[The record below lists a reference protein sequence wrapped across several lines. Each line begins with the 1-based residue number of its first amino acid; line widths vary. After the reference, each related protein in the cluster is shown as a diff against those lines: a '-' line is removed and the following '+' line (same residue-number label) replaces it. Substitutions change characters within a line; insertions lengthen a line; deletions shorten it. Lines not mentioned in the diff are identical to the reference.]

1 MGLAASQ
8 ARLLTITSRKA
19 DCEFQSMRLSHQ
31 KIALSRNMTDISN
44 EYQDALNQVSLVYDY
59 YGTNDKSTVLSYGL
73 LMTPGELNGHM
84 PILTTD
90 AAGKVVLNSRYA
102 AAARAAGIPTEGLGC
117 LPSTDV
123 RNKFLDGLASAGFI
137 TPYQAEIY
145 KEIEYNQQIGVG
157 TTDLVTTTVTEMNW
171 KELLDYYVTNCDYTV
186 YDGLAGE
193 LCENMNYAENY
204 GDHHPDN
211 YENCSDDH
219 FESTYGGIDGD
230 EMGLSIFRDGSFLE
244 EFGANAEFNI
254 ADLLN
259 SNYVITYQSGRNCS
273 QSCTGP
279 NGIDDG
285 EDFPEYLYN
294 EAIKES
300 KIWDWMFEEFRNMI
314 SIPGDYVTDNALTYA
329 ENKIRELLANPV
341 VENHF
346 IHDLDEGTYNAWD
359 IMEPGN
365 YTLGLLIDEDSNG
378 EAKNLYWSSFNI
390 SLVAEAYLTY
400 FAMKMEGANTKFKV
414 GKGVVGEDGRN
425 MIKGDDFKFKVVTEI
440 GVNADQS
447 LNSGHYDAMFN
458 QLCLN
463 GWVEND
469 QVNDNEYLHH
479 MYQSGKLFISTC
491 NDDGFYY
498 QGNYNTNK
506 FIKEVADDEAIA
518 RAEAKYNSEKQR
530 INSKEEVIDMKMK
543 NLDTEISSLTTEYD
557 TIKSLISNN
566 IKKSFT
572 RYDA

>member
-84 PILTTD
+84 PTLTTD

-123 RNKFLDGLASAGFI
+123 RNKFLDGLAAAGFI
-137 TPYQAEIY
+137 TTYQAEIY

-157 TTDLVTTTVTEMNW
+157 TTDLVTTTVTDMNLS
-171 KELLDYYVTNCDYTV
+171 ELLDYYVANCDHTV
-186 YDGLAGE
+186 YDNLGYEVDYNCQRVLDDEGQVHDPVCNDGNSNHYLQGNE
-193 LCENMNYAENY
+193 EGGTHILRLDGGDFDDLNYFN
-204 GDHHPDN
+204 GDL
-211 YENCSDDH
+211 
-219 FESTYGGIDGD
+219 T
-230 EMGLSIFRDGSFLE
+230 
-244 EFGANAEFNI
+244 I
-254 ADLLN
+254 ADILN
-259 SNYVITYQSGRNCS
+259 NHYIIAVRTEEQCKDDNGEQVSLQGIVNDYVI
-273 QSCTGP
+273 
-279 NGIDDG
+279 
-285 EDFPEYLYN
+285 
-294 EAIKES
+294 KEL
-300 KIWDWMFEEFRNMI
+300 KIWDWMFEEFANMI
-314 SIPGDYVTDNALTYA
+314 SVPGDYARSNALEYA
-329 ENKIRELLANPV
+329 KQK
-341 VENHF
+341 
-346 IHDLDEGTYNAWD
+346 T
-359 IMEPGN
+359 MEIINNRKNGGN
-365 YTLGLLIDEDSNG
+365 YDAGVDIHPNGSGIYTTGDIGWAALSNIG
-378 EAKNLYWSSFNI
+378 FCCGNDQNNGSGNRDFGAISITHIAK
-390 SLVAEAYLTY
+390 AYLTY
-400 FAMKMEGANTKFKV
+400 FAEKMEGSNSEYYISDSSNKTKNSVFIDDKFK
-414 GKGVVGEDGRN
+414 
-425 MIKGDDFKFKVVTEI
+425 FQVVTET

>member
-84 PILTTD
+84 PTLTTD

-137 TPYQAEIY
+137 TVAQAETY
-145 KEIEYNQQIGVG
+145 KAIEYSQQIGQG
-157 TTDLVTTTVTEMNW
+157 TTDLVTATVEQMTLN
-171 KELLDYYVTNCDYTV
+171 ELLDYYMGNGDYSKYSGLGSEVNKNLQDYIDDAKDEDGHTLCGDDNCKKDHYQEGV
-186 YDGLAGE
+186 YEATADG
-193 LCENMNYAENY
+193 M
-204 GDHHPDN
+204 
-211 YENCSDDH
+211 
-219 FESTYGGIDGD
+219 
-230 EMGLSIFRDGSFLE
+230 SIFNGKDNDLNCWNS
-244 EFGANAEFNI
+244 EFSIKDMINNKYTIVWATQKQHG
-254 ADLLN
+254 DKQDPL
-259 SNYVITYQSGRNCS
+259 VTQSKK
-273 QSCTGP
+273 
-279 NGIDDG
+279 
-285 EDFPEYLYN
+285 
-294 EAIKES
+294 AIQNLGV
-300 KIWDWMFEEFRNMI
+300 WDWMFEEFEKML
-314 SIPGDYVTDNALTYA
+314 SVPGDAKTENCIAYA
-329 ENKIRELLANPV
+329 KQKTEELLTKTASQPTGNIKEFNQIAEMGSWSV
-341 VENHF
+341 GYYYKSHKNNASW
-346 IHDLDEGTYNAWD
+346 DLHC
-359 IMEPGN
+359 I
-365 YTLGLLIDEDSNG
+365 
-378 EAKNLYWSSFNI
+378 NI
-390 SLVAEAYLTY
+390 SLIAEAFLTY
-400 FAMKMEGANTKFKV
+400 FAMEMQGKYTDFKV
-414 GKGVVGEDGRN
+414 NTGAVNYSKL
-425 MIKGDDFKFKVVTEI
+425 IKSDAGYKFDVLVET

>member
-84 PILTTD
+84 PTLTTD

-157 TTDLVTTTVTEMNW
+157 TTDLVTTTVTEMNLS
-171 KELLDYYVTNCDYTV
+171 ELLDYYMTNCSYSVYTGLTNEV
-186 YDGLAGE
+186 DEGCQKQLDDDNGVHGANCDDDHYHHNNEESDKGTHLFRHDGGGSLNDISYDEGE
-193 LCENMNYAENY
+193 L
-204 GDHHPDN
+204 
-211 YENCSDDH
+211 
-219 FESTYGGIDGD
+219 T
-230 EMGLSIFRDGSFLE
+230 
-244 EFGANAEFNI
+244 I

-259 SNYVITYQSGRNCS
+259 KQHIVAVATYNQCDDDGDQVALQEIVNEYVI
-273 QSCTGP
+273 
-279 NGIDDG
+279 
-285 EDFPEYLYN
+285 
-294 EAIKES
+294 KELD
-300 KIWDWMFEEFRNMI
+300 IWEWMFEEFENMI
-314 SIPGDYVTDNALTYA
+314 SVPGDIARDNALQYA
-329 ENKIRELLANPV
+329 REMTLQIIN
-341 VENHF
+341 NWKN
-346 IHDLDEGTYNAWD
+346 G
-359 IMEPGN
+359 GN
-365 YTLGLLIDEDSNG
+365 YDAGCDITETGGEIHNMGDMGWAAYFNMGFCCGNDENNG
-378 EAKNLYWSSFNI
+378 SKNRDYGAISITNIAK
-390 SLVAEAYLTY
+390 AYLTY
-400 FAMKMEGANTKFKV
+400 FAEKMEGSNSEYCV
-414 GKGVVGEDGRN
+414 NGGKTSKSNLIDN
-425 MIKGDDFKFKVVTEI
+425 DFKFDVVTEI